1 MQALGRC
8 RSATCRATE
17 TPCPTLTLEHLMIWV
32 FGFLVTLGL
41 TPIPQ
46 IHNGPQVQPDHPM
59 YLVSLS
65 LRPKVQ
71 PDHPTT
77 IMTLSLNPLILVH
90 RRVRTPITGVW
101 MPTGTGISS
110 GLSGSWVGKIRR
122 M

>member
-1 MQALGRC
+1 MEQNLMQALGRC

-41 TPIPQ
+41 RPIPQ
-46 IHNGPQVQPDHPM
+46 IHNGPQI
-59 YLVSLS
+59 
-65 LRPKVQ
+65 Q

-90 RRVRTPITGVW
+90 RRVRTPMTGEW